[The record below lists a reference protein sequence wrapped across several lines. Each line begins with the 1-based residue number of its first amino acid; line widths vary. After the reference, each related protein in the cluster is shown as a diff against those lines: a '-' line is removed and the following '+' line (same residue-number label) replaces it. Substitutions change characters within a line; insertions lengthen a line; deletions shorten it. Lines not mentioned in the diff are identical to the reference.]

1 MQANSISGP
10 IKASD
15 FNDLIS
21 NYNSINNSILI
32 QEFKIPE
39 DRIDIIPEA
48 LNLYC
53 VIIKELDAEII
64 ENSFWSISDGM
75 VRKILK
81 DQL

>member
-10 IKASD
+10 IRTSD
-15 FNDLIS
+15 FNHL
-21 NYNSINNSILI
+21 INNYISIGNSTLI
-32 QEFKIPE
+32 QEYKIPE

-53 VIIKELDAEII
+53 VIIEELSADII